1 MRKYLVKLVYTL
13 ALRSIFHFSTSIIGR
28 VEFNCFTI
36 KKWQMYYIMS
46 YLQNSENMLTWFY
59 NGPTNTK
66 VSVADTGFIVG
77 GVDISNTY
85 IGLGTN
91 SKISVSNNR
100 TINYTVLQG
109 GSLVNIGSLFE
120 LNLPVFA
127 SGAVI
132 NTDYKILPTST
143 HNGLLIQILKST
155 TLSFN
160 YNVDCSFA
168 MIGGGGGGGCG
179 GVNDGNAGGGGGAGE
194 LVTGKITGF
203 VPTGG
208 RYLSITIGDGGAGGT
223 TTFGVNGYSGI
234 QGGTTRIQ
242 YFSSPSTVLGDISAN
257 GGGYGGAGKIGS
269 INMVGSSTG
278 GTGSWS
284 AGMPNPGTAIDR
296 TPTNTSIFNTMSSF
310 NNNGV
315 RGQDNNSDAG
325 SGGSGGGA
333 GLPASYTGSNPYT
346 IGGSGKGV
354 QFGSTTITLGG
365 GGGGGANIGGIGGTG
380 GSGGGGNGGNSGLG
394 GTAGTANTGGGGGA
408 GSNAGG
414 FGAKVVLEQ

>member
-1 MRKYLVKLVYTL
+1 
-13 ALRSIFHFSTSIIGR
+13 
-28 VEFNCFTI
+28 
-36 KKWQMYYIMS
+36 MYYIMS

-66 VSVADTGFIVG
+66 VSVAETMFLVG

-155 TLSFN
+155 TISFN

-179 GVNDGNAGGGGGAGE
+179 NVNQDNAGGGGGAGE

-203 VPTGG
+203 TPTGG

-234 QGGTTRIQ
+234 QGGTTRIR

-278 GTGSWS
+278 GTGSYS
-284 AGMPNPGTAIDR
+284 ASVPNPGTAIDR

-310 NNNGV
+310 NNNGG
-315 RGQDNNSDAG
+315 RGQDNNDDN
-325 SGGSGGGA
+325 GSGGGGGGA
-333 GLPASYTGSNPYT
+333 DSASPVNVYPGK
-346 IGGSGKGV
+346 GGSGKTV
-354 QFGSTTITLGG
+354 TFGSTNIILGG
-365 GGGGGANIGGIGGTG
+365 GGGGGAWLGGTGGAG
-380 GSGGGGNGGNSGLG
+380 GSGGGGNGGNNGVG
-394 GTAGTANTGGGGGA
+394 GSIGTANTGGGGGG

-414 FGAKVVLEQ
+414 FGGNGGSGTVILYIVPAGVTL